1 MEGHGRTPRGNRVSG
16 WVVAQTCPPVCI
28 RPDQSFGPDSTSTL
42 LDHDRQKTTHC
53 GHSRQSF
60 IGQNLP
66 VFRPRARNGQLAPP
80 FDGHAHGQAREHR
93 PHHPALDDLPPGPAC
108 QKHRDGASHDSN

>member
-42 LDHDRQKTTHC
+42 LDHDRQKTTQGSLHERLK
-53 GHSRQSF
+53 SSKA
-60 IGQNLP
+60 
-66 VFRPRARNGQLAPP
+66 VFKYPP
-80 FDGHAHGQAREHR
+80 SIEEGYRT
-93 PHHPALDDLPPGPAC
+93 P
-108 QKHRDGASHDSN
+108 ASHFVLS